1 MMEQLGKPVGNVG
14 IYKIT
19 FPNGHYYIGQ
29 AVNLNRRKSQHLRD
43 AKKGK
48 HTNSRF
54 QNCYNK
60 YGSFEFSVIEVCSS
74 DELNKVESKYLFNNV
89 DNELCCNMCKEGRSR
104 KGITASDSTREK
116 ISNYQHISGK
126 AKPVYMYNLYMDL
139 LARYDSIKEAEVAIG
154 AYPKDV
160 QKSCKSFG
168 KYNVK
173 GYKFLYAYQIDNML
187 NHINNI
193 VKI

>member
-1 MMEQLGKPVGNVG
+1 MEQLGNLAGNTGV
-14 IYKIT
+14 YKIT

-29 AVNLNRRKSQHLRD
+29 AVNLKRRESQHLRC
-43 AKKGK
+43 AKKGV

-60 YGSFEFSVIEVCSS
+60 YRTFEFSIIEECSI
-74 DELNKVESKYLFNNV
+74 DELNNVESKYLFSNI

-104 KGITASDSTREK
+104 KCVKASSDTRAK
-116 ISNYQHISGK
+116 ISKYQHVSGK
-126 AKPVYMYNLYMDL
+126 AKPVYMYSLYMDL
-139 LARYDSIKEAEVAIG
+139 LARYDSIREAEIAIG

-173 GYKFLYAYQIDNML
+173 GYKFMFAESVDLLI
-187 NHINNI
+187 NHVSKLVVI
-193 VKI
+193 

>member
-1 MMEQLGKPVGNVG
+1 MEQLGNLVGNIG

-29 AVNLNRRKSQHLRD
+29 GIDLKRRKGQHLRD
-43 AKKGK
+43 AKNGK
-48 HTNSRF
+48 HRNSRF

-60 YGSFEFSVIEVCSS
+60 YGSFEFNVIEECSI
-74 DELNKVESKYLFNNV
+74 DELDKIESKYLYNNV
-89 DNELCCNMCKEGRSR
+89 DNELCCNMCKEGKSR
-104 KGITASDSTREK
+104 KGILASDKTKEK

-139 LARYDSIKEAEVAIG
+139 LARYDSIREAELSIG

-160 QKSCKSFG
+160 QKSCKSMG

-173 GYKFLYAYQIDNML
+173 GYKFMYAENVDAFL
-187 NHINNI
+187 NHINKLVI
-193 VKI
+193 I